1 MPAEVGATPFASVA
15 TGGMLT
21 VALRFPNPPF
31 GASTGRSCFT
41 TTAPSLLSHLRRSH
55 LTPALRS
62 PSYCNTRQFST
73 PVEINAVLRPS
84 IPPFDSHQNY
94 SDTRHAG
101 NMAFSSKSSNP
112 NPLLRLVRQRPFA
125 LFGLPFLG
133 LVVFSSFALT
143 TFTQTR
149 YDLND
154 TKTRSVS
161 KEEELGMSKDRKR
174 VDIREEYYVSVLC
187 RGRGSRWSCV

>member
-1 MPAEVGATPFASVA
+1 
-15 TGGMLT
+15 
-21 VALRFPNPPF
+21 
-31 GASTGRSCFT
+31 
-41 TTAPSLLSHLRRSH
+41 
-55 LTPALRS
+55 
-62 PSYCNTRQFST
+62 
-73 PVEINAVLRPS
+73 
-84 IPPFDSHQNY
+84 
-94 SDTRHAG
+94 
-101 NMAFSSKSSNP
+101 MAFSSKSANP

-174 VDIREEYYVSVLC
+174 IDIREEYYVSVLC
-187 RGRGSRWSCV
+187 HGRGPRWSCAREAEADLRAGGEMWPGVAAPGRCRS